1 MEPSLAALRENY
13 TQSGISLEDTAES
26 PFEQFE
32 QWLKEAIDSQM
43 LEPNAMTL
51 ATTNKDREPSARTV
65 LLKHH
70 DQQGFCFFTNYT
82 SQKGLDLAQNPKAC
96 LVFPWLQL
104 ERQVIIKG
112 SVEKVSK
119 IESETYFHLRPYGSQ
134 IGALASIQ
142 SQPIPNKQW
151 LEDRETSLK
160 HQYPEGNEIPLPSFW
175 GGYRVVPS
183 SIEFWQGRPNRLHDR
198 IIYTRKAVAE
208 DWNKARHSP

>member
-1 MEPSLAALRENY
+1 MKPSLAELRENY
-13 TQSGISLEDTAES
+13 SLSGISLDDTAS
-26 PFEQFE
+26 CPIQQF
-32 QWLKEAIDSQM
+32 QLWLKDAIGSGM

-70 DQQGFCFFTNYT
+70 DQKGFCFFTNYT
-82 SQKGLDLAQNPKAC
+82 SEKGLDIAQNPKAC

-119 IESETYFHLRPYGSQ
+119 VESESYFHIRPYGSQ

-151 LEDRETSLK
+151 LADRETSLK
-160 HQYPEGNEIPLPSFW
+160 HQYPEGAKIPLPPFW
-175 GGYRVVPS
+175 GGYRVIPHS
-183 SIEFWQGRPNRLHDR
+183 MEFWQGRPNRLHDR
-198 IIYTRKAVAE
+198 IIYKQKAGSE
-208 DWNKARHSP
+208 WNKARYSP